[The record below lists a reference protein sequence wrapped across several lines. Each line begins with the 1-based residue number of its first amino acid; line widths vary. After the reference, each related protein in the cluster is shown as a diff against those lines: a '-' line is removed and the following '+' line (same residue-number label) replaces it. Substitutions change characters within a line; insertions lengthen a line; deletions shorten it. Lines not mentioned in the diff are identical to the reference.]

1 MRPPNYSEV
10 DSVSVSLDAKS
21 GAWGR
26 HKGAVFPIEEV
37 ELAIDEDPTL
47 GDLADAPPGPRSGF
61 GKERTAADYRARI
74 EWETW
79 AARKQRSLKHEA
91 LAQAHD
97 LARKA
102 YEREFKKKF
111 SDLGD
116 LDVADEIWRQL
127 GKARVMIG
135 AKDPMGDKDSLTF
148 KVGANPKRV
157 KWIKVRLDPS
167 DTYTVIFLNSKGRPL
182 HEVDDIYS
190 DNLARVIEMHTG
202 LRTSL

>member
-1 MRPPNYSEV
+1 ML
-10 DSVSVSLDAKS
+10 LDMAARFRIYES
-21 GAWGR
+21 R
-26 HKGAVFPIEEV
+26 
-37 ELAIDEDPTL
+37 D
-47 GDLADAPPGPRSGF
+47 DAPPGPRSGF

-79 AARKQRSLKHEA
+79 AAHIARGNRHEA
-91 LAQAHD
+91 VAQGHD
-97 LARKA
+97 LARAA

-111 SDLGD
+111 SNLGD

-127 GKARVMIG
+127 GRARVMIG
-135 AKDPMGDKDSLTF
+135 AKGPIGDKDSLRF
-148 KVGANPKRV
+148 QIGANPKRV
-157 KWIKVRLDPS
+157 KYIKVRLDPS
-167 DTYTVIFLNSKGRPL
+167 DTYTVIFLNSKGQPL